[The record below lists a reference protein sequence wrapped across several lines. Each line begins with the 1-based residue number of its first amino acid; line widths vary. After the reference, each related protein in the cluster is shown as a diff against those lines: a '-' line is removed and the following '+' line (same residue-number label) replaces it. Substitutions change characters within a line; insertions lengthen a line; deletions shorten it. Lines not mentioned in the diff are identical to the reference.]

1 MFVFSLLAPFVVPII
16 NQVKTELNTG
26 SSEIIES
33 SKEKQLIVFH
43 DDFSTNPTHSMLSK
57 DHFSNILNEP
67 AGKIA
72 SQVLKW
78 VVPQLIACWDDER
91 IDVNRTLTRIV
102 TGVFHHPALRDY
114 GDDGAVD
121 GRRLMFGVVKQWWG
135 SKSEQERQILRE
147 QLSREG
153 VEQGRNHKPGVQDT
167 GHGCCKPL
175 GMPGVKE
182 AQSSG
187 VSSNVG
193 GIAMGIAGGLAGGA
207 VLAELGSAFAG
218 KSEYDSGYTGGG
230 DSGGMGKF
238 VEGGALGAVGGALL
252 GEAFSGS
259 DSRKQ
264 TYRNQQY
271 EADGSYTQ
279 SVTET
284 GYNQQRYGQAEYSET
299 AFVEGGQRQQFQ
311 RYEQDD
317 YGRAGY
323 GEQVIQETLP
333 TYGGG
338 YEETTETRYERPGGA
353 WNSEVRVEGRESTGG
368 DLYEETKRFSGQGGY
383 REQET
388 LVTET
393 DDYGYQRNRPR
404 LEERTE
410 TTTYESGGGY
420 GGGREEV
427 LEERTEEFGGG
438 RGYGG
443 GREYETE
450 TTTYES
456 GGGYGGRQEEYVQE
470 ERTEEFGGGGEEEV
484 IEERTEEYDQRGGG
498 YGGEEV
504 YEERTEERYEDDG
517 GY

>member
-33 SKEKQLIVFH
+33 SKEKQLIVFR
-43 DDFSTNPTHSMLSK
+43 DDYSTDPTHSMLSK

-67 AGKIA
+67 AGKVA

-91 IDVNRTLTRIV
+91 IDVDRTLTRIV
-102 TGVFHHPALRDY
+102 NGVFNHPALRDY

-121 GRRLMFGVVKQWWG
+121 GRRLMFGIVEQWWG
-135 SKSEQERQILRE
+135 SKSEEERQILRD

-153 VEQGRNHKPGVQDT
+153 VEQGRNHKPGVQDS

-175 GMPGVKE
+175 GMPTVKT

-187 VSSNVG
+187 VG
-193 GIAMGIAGGLAGGA
+193 GIAMGLAGGLAGGA
-207 VLAELGSAFAG
+207 VLSEIGSALAG
-218 KSEYDSGYTGGG
+218 QSQYDSGYTGGG
-230 DSGGMGKF
+230 GGSGGSSGGIGKF

-252 GEAFSGS
+252 GGAFSGT
-259 DSRKQ
+259 DSRTQ
-264 TYRNQQY
+264 TSQNRQY
-271 EADGSYTQ
+271 ESDGSFTQ
-279 SVTET
+279 SFTET
-284 GYNQQRYGQAEYSET
+284 GYNQQQYGQAEYSQT
-299 AFVEGGQRQQFQ
+299 SFVEGGQRQQYQ

-317 YGRAGY
+317 YGRSGY
-323 GEQVIQETLP
+323 GEQVIQENRP

-353 WNSEVRVEGRESTGG
+353 WESEVRTEGRETAGG
-368 DLYEETKRFSGQGGY
+368 DYYEETKRFSGQGGF
-383 REQET
+383 RQQEN

-393 DDYGYQRNRPR
+393 DDYGYQQNRPR
-404 LEERTE
+404 FEERPTE
-410 TTTYESGGGY
+410 TRTYESG
-420 GGGREEV
+420 
-427 LEERTEEFGGG
+427 
-438 RGYGG
+438 GYGG

-450 TTTYES
+450 TTTYGS
-456 GGGYGGRQEEYVQE
+456 GGGYGGGRDEYREEERREEYGGG
-470 ERTEEFGGGGEEEV
+470 RGYGYGGGSDSSSDRGGGG
-484 IEERTEEYDQRGGG
+484 DGG
-498 YGGEEV
+498 EV
-504 YEERTEERYEDDG
+504 YEERREERYENDG